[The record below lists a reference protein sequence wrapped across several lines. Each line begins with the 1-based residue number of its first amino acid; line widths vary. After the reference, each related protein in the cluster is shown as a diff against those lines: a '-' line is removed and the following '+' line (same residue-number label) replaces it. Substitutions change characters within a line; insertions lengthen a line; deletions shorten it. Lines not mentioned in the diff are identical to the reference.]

1 MTDSRCHVKAVTTFP
16 FDESQALYRRVNWLA
31 AARFIARMLARTC
44 QLLPC
49 FITTDAKDDMNKPN
63 PFTENRVDV
72 AALNVEIA
80 RVLKK
85 RLDREAADRH
95 ISKRSIVEKALEAYF
110 SPERHNERDALLA
123 RRLLNL
129 DRRYEGISRQNKI
142 LAEAVAVFVQA
153 WLAQNPEL
161 GPEEKGP
168 ASTQARMRYARFVER
183 IARNFEQHSTLY
195 DQLPEEVVMPVGPV
209 ANPAEKEA
217 P

>member
-1 MTDSRCHVKAVTTFP
+1 
-16 FDESQALYRRVNWLA
+16 
-31 AARFIARMLARTC
+31 
-44 QLLPC
+44 
-49 FITTDAKDDMNKPN
+49 MNKPN

-110 SPERHNERDALLA
+110 APERHDERDALLA

-153 WLAQNPEL
+153 WLAQTPEL

-168 ASTQARMRYARFVER
+168 ASTQARMRYARYIER

-195 DQLPEEVVMPVGPV
+195 DQLPDDVVLPAGPV
-209 ANPAEKEA
+209 VNVAEKDA
-217 P
+217 S